1 MRNAPAWW
9 SVVVG
14 LLGAAALPV
23 AVVVT
28 DRRGDVELLWA
39 AVAVPVAFVL
49 GLTALALARRGR
61 RKAELSVLR
70 QSGGVASRIG
80 RVLGILALLLAGS
93 GVTALLVYALLS
105 YRGRG

>member
-1 MRNAPAWW
+1 VRNAPASW
-9 SVVVG
+9 SVVAG

-28 DRRGDVELLWA
+28 DRRADVELLWA
-39 AVAVPVAFVL
+39 AVAVPVAVVL
-49 GLTALALARRGR
+49 GVTALALARRGR

-70 QSGGVASRIG
+70 ESGGLAWRIG

>member
-1 MRNAPAWW
+1 MRNAPASW

-14 LLGAAALPV
+14 LLGGAALPA

-39 AVAVPVAFVL
+39 AVAVPAALLL
-49 GLTALALARRGR
+49 GLAALALARRGR

-70 QSGGVASRIG
+70 GSGRVASRVG

-93 GVTALLVYALLS
+93 GVTALLVYVLLS
-105 YRGRG
+105 YRGRS